1 MKLPHFIFA
10 LACLAGAVPALAQ
23 TSAQEAGYAIRQTE
37 IKQEPYSDAANA
49 GTLPERAQ
57 VKIVARQGG
66 WLKIESA
73 SGAGWVR
80 LLAIRTGA
88 TDGAGGDSGLKQL
101 FNVARSGSSGTAV
114 ATGVRGLDKEQIRNA
129 QPNIAELQRM
139 ERFAATQADADRF
152 ASSSRL
158 VGQAID
164 YLPAQQAGF
173 AESTAQ

>member
-1 MKLPHFIFA
+1 MKLRLFLLLFA
-10 LACLAGAVPALAQ
+10 FAAGIALAQ
-23 TSAQEAGYAIRQTE
+23 DAGYAVRQTE
-37 IKQEPYSDAANA
+37 LKQEPYSDAATA

-80 LLAIRTGA
+80 MLAIRTGA

-114 ATGVRGLDKEQIRNA
+114 ATGVRGLDKERIRNA
-129 QPNIAELQRM
+129 QPNTAELARM
-139 ERFAATQADADRF
+139 EQFAASQADAERFASGAGLAVQT
-152 ASSSRL
+152 
-158 VGQAID
+158 ID
-164 YLPAQQAGF
+164 YLPAPDSAGP
-173 AESTAQ
+173 AAR